1 MSFAGTWNLTITSPM
16 GKQQVK
22 LEVTVD
28 ASSVAGTA
36 SLGSDTAPLLDPVLD
51 GDRLRYSVDITKPM
65 KLTLKFDLIRAGD
78 TLQGTAKAGFFVS
91 AEVTGA
97 RAVAA

>member
-16 GKQQVK
+16 GVQRVT
-22 LEVTVD
+22 LELT
-28 ASSVAGTA
+28 ALESSVSGTA
-36 SLGSDTAPLLDPVLD
+36 SIGSATAPLQDPVLE

-65 KLTLKFDLIRAGD
+65 KLTLKFDLTRAGD

-91 AEVTGA
+91 AEVTGE